1 MIDLHLH
8 LLPGIDDGA
17 DDLDTAAAMCRQ
29 AAEDGCVALVATPH
43 QRTERWENLDA
54 GLLEALRRQVE
65 AELDGR
71 PRVLLG
77 GEIRVDSALLDDL
90 AAPPGPLSLAG
101 SRYLL
106 LELDRQRPHGALP
119 ELVHELAVRGRVPV
133 FAHPE
138 FIPELAGDL
147 DLAAEL
153 AAAGALFQVTAA
165 SVTGDFG
172 RAARTVCRAMLEAGL
187 VHFVASDAHGTRYR
201 APGLS
206 QARQE
211 IARHWGDAAAQ
222 RLTHD
227 NPLAVIEDR
236 PLPGQAPATAAFM
249 EAR

>member
-1 MIDLHLH
+1 VIDLHLH

-29 AAEDGCVALVATPH
+29 AAEDGCVTLVATPH

-90 AAPPGPLSLAG
+90 SAPPGPLSLAG

-172 RAARTVCRAMLEAGL
+172 RAARTACRAMLEAGL
-187 VHFVASDAHGTRYR
+187 VHFVASDAHGRDRRPPDLHR
-201 APGLS
+201 A
-206 QARQE
+206 RRR
-211 IARHWGDAAAQ
+211 IAERWGEDLAE
-222 RLTHD
+222 RLTEGNPRRVLAD
-227 NPLAVIEDR
+227 VPLATPVA
-236 PLPGQAPATAAFM
+236 APAGG
-249 EAR
+249 